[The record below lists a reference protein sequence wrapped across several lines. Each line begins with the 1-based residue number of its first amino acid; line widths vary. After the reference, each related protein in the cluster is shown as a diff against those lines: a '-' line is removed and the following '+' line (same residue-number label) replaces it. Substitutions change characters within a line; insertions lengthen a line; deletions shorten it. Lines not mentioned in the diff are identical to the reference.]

1 MPETKAGN
9 DSPASETMRASQS
22 TKPSRR
28 CAATTPERH
37 ADDAADEQ
45 RRERQLDRVGQHRG
59 DVGRDR
65 TVGDERAAEI
75 ASRDLDH
82 ELAVLDEERL
92 VEAEPLAQRLAR
104 RRARLVAEHD
114 DGRIARH
121 DPHQDEHERQHRP
134 QRRQRKQQPVGDE
147 AQHRLSRAVI
157 PPPCGEGRLAR
168 SASGVGV
175 AGVERRGADAERC
188 TKLRRPCRGSVPD
201 ATPRPPAPPRKGE
214 GIAGRR
220 HCAPHFFVVASVITG
235 PRWIASVSL

>member
-37 ADDAADEQ
+37 ADHAADEQ

-75 ASRDLDH
+75 ALRDLDH

-92 VEAEPLAQRLAR
+92 IEAEPLAQRLAR
-104 RRARLVAEHD
+104 RRARLIAEHD
-114 DGRIARH
+114 DGRVARH
-121 DPHQDEHERQHRP
+121 DPHQEEHERQHRP
-134 QRRQRKQQPVGDE
+134 QGRQREEQPFGDE
-147 AQHRLSRAVI
+147 AQHVIPAGSSSVDATKVHSRPPKAATNLLMLRCEAKRASKHAHCRGAVSAWCVLRGSALRASHLRMRAV
-157 PPPCGEGRLAR
+157 EVT
-168 SASGVGV
+168 SS
-175 AGVERRGADAERC
+175 
-188 TKLRRPCRGSVPD
+188 SS
-201 ATPRPPAPPRKGE
+201 PR
-214 GIAGRR
+214 
-220 HCAPHFFVVASVITG
+220 
-235 PRWIASVSL
+235 